1 MDLHY
6 ISATEAIDKFKNKS
20 LSPVELIKAIIKRA
34 EEINP
39 KINAHNF
46 TFYEEAIEKAVIA
59 EKKYF
64 SNSDILPLEGIPV
77 AIKDEED
84 IKGQPNTNGSLVLKN
99 HIATK
104 TMVDVERII
113 ESGAVIHCRTTTPE
127 FSLTSFTH
135 SKIWGVTKNP
145 WGLYYSP
152 GGSSGG
158 SGASLA
164 AGCSTLATGSDIG
177 GSIRIPASACG
188 LVGFKPPHG
197 RNPQEAPFNHDQYCV
212 VGPMARTVKDCALM
226 QNVMSGPHP
235 KDITSLK
242 PKLTIPNEFENIKNW
257 KIAYSMNLGFFEID
271 KEVEKNTLKMISK
284 LKDLGAK
291 VEEVKINWN
300 KKELEDTCYNYYAHL
315 FANLVSELMPD
326 YEEELTDYAKAS
338 GISAKII
345 NQALVEKKKINFPSM
360 GVDLGMTLYECN
372 KVAGKMYDQF
382 GPIIHNYDAFVCP
395 TLSIPSVK
403 ADLNLFEDKVLI
415 NGKEI
420 NSPDLGWTLCY
431 PFNMLCRLPVLSI
444 PSGLASN
451 GIPTGIQIVG
461 KPYEDIPVFQ
471 AGYNLEQIEPW
482 YKTEKFKPNI

>member
-1 MDLHY
+1 MELHY
-6 ISATEAIDKFKNKS
+6 LSATEALKKFKNKT
-20 LSPVELIKAIIKRA
+20 LSPLELTKAIIDRA
-34 EEINP
+34 KKINP

-46 TFYEEAIEKAVIA
+46 TFYEKAIKLAKKSEEK
-59 EKKYF
+59 F
-64 SNSDILPLEGIPV
+64 SSNKNTLPLEGIPV

-84 IKGQPNTNGSLVLKN
+84 IIGQPNTNGSLILKD
-99 HIATK
+99 HIASK

-113 ESGAVIHCRTTTPE
+113 ESGAITHCRTTTPE
-127 FSLTSFTH
+127 FSCTSFTH
-135 SKIWGVTKNP
+135 SKLWGITRNP
-145 WGLYYSP
+145 WNLDFTP

-212 VGPMARTVKDCALM
+212 VGPLARSVQDCALM

-242 PKLTIPNEFENIKNW
+242 PKLTIPEKLENIKNW
-257 KIAYSMNLGFFEID
+257 KIAFSMDLGYFEID
-271 KEVEKNTLKMISK
+271 KEVQKNSMLVLDK
-284 LKDLGAK
+284 LKSLGAQ

-315 FANLVSELMPD
+315 FANFISELIP
-326 YEEELTDYAKAS
+326 EHEVKLTDYARDV
-338 GISAKII
+338 GMTAKIV
-345 NQALVEKKKINFPSM
+345 NKALLERKKINHPSM
-360 GVDLGMTLYECN
+360 DINLGMTLYECN
-372 KVAGKMYDQF
+372 KVAGKMYEEF
-382 GPIIHNYDAFVCP
+382 GPIIHKYDVFVCP
-395 TLSIPSVK
+395 TLSIPAVK
-403 ADLNLFEDKVLI
+403 ADIDLFRDKILV

-420 NSPDLGWTLCY
+420 SSPDLGWTLCY

-444 PSGLASN
+444 PSGLANN

-461 KPYEDIPVFQ
+461 KPYEDIGVFQ
-471 AGYNLEQIEPW
+471 AGYHLEQIEPW
-482 YKTEKFKPNI
+482 FKTNKYKPNI

>member
-6 ISATEAIDKFKNKS
+6 ISATEAIKKFKNKS

-46 TFYEEAIEKAVIA
+46 TFYDQAIEKAKNS

-64 SNSDILPLEGIPV
+64 SNSNQLPLEGIPI

-84 IKGQPNTNGSLVLKN
+84 IKGQPNTNGSLILKN

-113 ESGAVIHCRTTTPE
+113 NSGAITHCRTTTPE
-127 FSLTSFTH
+127 FSCTSFTH
-135 SKIWGVTKNP
+135 SKLWGVTRNP
-145 WGLYYSP
+145 WNLDYTP

-158 SGASLA
+158 SGSSLA
-164 AGCSTLATGSDIG
+164 AGCSTLATGSYIG

-188 LVGFKPPHG
+188 LIGFKPPYG
-197 RNPQEAPFNHDQYCV
+197 RNPQEPPFNHDQYCV
-212 VGPMARTVKDCALM
+212 VGPMARTVQDCILM

-242 PKLTIPNEFENIKNW
+242 PKLTIPSTFENIKNW

-271 KEVEKNTLKMISK
+271 KEVQKNTLDIINK

-291 VEEVKINWN
+291 VEEVKLNWD

-315 FANLVSELMPD
+315 FANFIAELIPEHED
-326 YEEELTDYAKAS
+326 KLTDYAKDV
-338 GISAKII
+338 GITANIV
-345 NQALVEKKKINFPSM
+345 NRALAERKKINHPSM
-360 GVDLGMTLYECN
+360 GIDLGMTLYQCN
-372 KVAGKMYDQF
+372 KTAGKMYEEF
-382 GPIIHNYDAFVCP
+382 GPIIHDYDVFICP
-395 TLSIPSVK
+395 TLSIPAVK
-403 ADLNLFEDKVLI
+403 ADINLFKDKIII

-420 NSPDLGWTLCY
+420 ESPDLGWTLCY

-444 PSGLASN
+444 PSGLADN

-461 KPYEDIPVFQ
+461 KPYDDIPVFQ
-471 AGYNLEQIEPW
+471 VGYQLEQLEPW
-482 YKTEKFKPNI
+482 FKTNKFKPNL

>member
-6 ISATEAIDKFKNKS
+6 ISAADALRKFKNKS
-20 LSPVELIKAIIKRA
+20 LSPVELIKAIIERA
-34 EEINP
+34 EKINP

-46 TFYEEAIEKAVIA
+46 TFYEEAIEKAKIS
-59 EKKYF
+59 EQKFFK
-64 SNSDILPLEGIPV
+64 NTNILPLEGIPL

-84 IKGQPNTNGSLVLKN
+84 IKGQPNTTGSLVLKN

-113 ESGAVIHCRTTTPE
+113 DSGAVIHCRTTTPE
-127 FSLTSFTH
+127 FSCTSFTH
-135 SKIWGVTKNP
+135 SKLWGVTRNP
-145 WGLYYSP
+145 WNLEYTP

-212 VGPMARTVKDCALM
+212 VGPMARTVEDCALM

-242 PKLTIPNEFENIKNW
+242 PKLTIPNKFEEIKNW
-257 KIAYSMNLGFFEID
+257 KIAYSMDLGFFEID
-271 KEVEKNTLKMISK
+271 KQVEKNTLDIINKFV
-284 LKDLGAK
+284 DLGAQ

-300 KKELEDTCYNYYAHL
+300 KKELEDTCYNYYSHL
-315 FANLVSELMPD
+315 FANFIAELLPEH
-326 YEEELTDYAKAS
+326 EEILTDYAKDVAMT
-338 GISAKII
+338 AKIV
-345 NQALVEKKKINFPSM
+345 NKALLESKKINHPSM
-360 GVDLGMTLYECN
+360 GIDLGMTLYECN
-372 KVAGKMYDQF
+372 KVAGRMYDEF
-382 GPIIHNYDAFVCP
+382 GPIIHKFDVFICP
-395 TLSIPSVK
+395 TLSLPAVK
-403 ADLNLFEDKVLI
+403 ADINLFKDKVLI

-420 NSPDLGWTLCY
+420 ESPDLGWTLCY
-431 PFNMLCRLPVLSI
+431 PFNILCRLPVLSI

-451 GIPTGIQIVG
+451 GVPTGVQIVG
-461 KPYEDIPVFQ
+461 KPYEDIEVFQ
-471 AGYNLEQIEPW
+471 AGYHLEQLEPW
-482 YKTEKFKPNI
+482 YKNNKFKPNL

>member
-99 HIATK
+99 HVASK

-242 PKLTIPNEFENIKNW
+242 PKLTIPNKFENIKNW

>member
-1 MDLHY
+1 MHY
-6 ISATEAIDKFKNKS
+6 LSATEALKKFKNKT
-20 LSPVELIKAIIKRA
+20 LSPLELTKAVIDRA
-34 EEINP
+34 EKINP

-46 TFYEEAIEKAVIA
+46 TFYEKAIKSAKKSEEKFSCN
-59 EKKYF
+59 KKT
-64 SNSDILPLEGIPV
+64 LPLEGIPV

-84 IKGQPNTNGSLVLKN
+84 ITGQPNTNGSLILKN
-99 HIATK
+99 HIASK

-113 ESGAVIHCRTTTPE
+113 ESGAITHCRTTTPE
-127 FSLTSFTH
+127 FSCTSFTH
-135 SKIWGVTKNP
+135 SKLWGVTRNP
-145 WGLYYSP
+145 WNLDFTP

-212 VGPMARTVKDCALM
+212 VGPMARSVQDCALM

-242 PKLTIPNEFENIKNW
+242 PKLTIPEKLENIKNW
-257 KIAYSMNLGFFEID
+257 KIAFSMDLGYFEID
-271 KEVEKNTLKMISK
+271 KEVQKNTMLVLDK
-284 LKDLGAK
+284 LKSLGAD

-300 KKELEDTCYNYYAHL
+300 KKELENTCYNYYAHL
-315 FANLVSELMPD
+315 FANCISELMPEHED
-326 YEEELTDYAKAS
+326 KLTDYARDV
-338 GISAKII
+338 GITAKIV
-345 NQALVEKKKINFPSM
+345 NKALLERKKINHYSM
-360 GVDLGMTLYECN
+360 GIDLGMTLYECN
-372 KVAGKMYDQF
+372 KVAGKMYEEF
-382 GPIIHNYDAFVCP
+382 GPIIHKYDIFVCP
-395 TLSIPSVK
+395 TLSIPAVK
-403 ADLNLFEDKVLI
+403 ADIDLFRDKVLV

-420 NSPDLGWTLCY
+420 SSPDLGWTLCY
-431 PFNMLCRLPVLSI
+431 PFNMLCRLPVLSV

-461 KPYEDIPVFQ
+461 KPYEDIGVFQ
-471 AGYNLEQIEPW
+471 AGYHLEQIEPW
-482 YKTEKFKPNI
+482 FQTNQYKPNI

>member
-1 MDLHY
+1 MKSSLRFT
-6 ISATEAIDKFKNKS
+6 SSESLKEEKFSSNKN
-20 LSPVELIKAIIKRA
+20 
-34 EEINP
+34 
-39 KINAHNF
+39 
-46 TFYEEAIEKAVIA
+46 T
-59 EKKYF
+59 
-64 SNSDILPLEGIPV
+64 LPLEGIPV

-84 IKGQPNTNGSLVLKN
+84 IIGQPNTNGSLILKD
-99 HIATK
+99 HIASK

-113 ESGAVIHCRTTTPE
+113 ESGAITHCRTTTPE
-127 FSLTSFTH
+127 FSCTSFTH
-135 SKIWGVTKNP
+135 SKLWGITRNP
-145 WGLYYSP
+145 WNLDFTP

-212 VGPMARTVKDCALM
+212 VGPLARSVQDCALM

-242 PKLTIPNEFENIKNW
+242 PKLTIPEKLENIKNW
-257 KIAYSMNLGFFEID
+257 KIAFSMDLGYFEID
-271 KEVEKNTLKMISK
+271 KEVQKNTMLVLDK
-284 LKDLGAK
+284 LKSLGAQ

-315 FANLVSELMPD
+315 FANFISELIP
-326 YEEELTDYAKAS
+326 EHEVKLTDYARDV
-338 GISAKII
+338 GMTAKIV
-345 NQALVEKKKINFPSM
+345 NKALLERKKINHPSM
-360 GVDLGMTLYECN
+360 GINLGMTLLECN
-372 KVAGKMYDQF
+372 KVAGKMYEEF
-382 GPIIHNYDAFVCP
+382 GPIIYKYDVFVCP
-395 TLSIPSVK
+395 TLSIPAVK
-403 ADLNLFEDKVLI
+403 ADIDLFRDKILV

-420 NSPDLGWTLCY
+420 SSPDLGWTLCY

-444 PSGLASN
+444 PSGLANN

-461 KPYEDIPVFQ
+461 KPYEDIGVFQ
-471 AGYNLEQIEPW
+471 AGYHLEQIEPW
-482 YKTEKFKPNI
+482 FHTNKYKPNI